1 MLKQLSIRTKMLIC
15 VGILFLVIALLAF
28 SGISGVYAHRD
39 LAQAVSRRSLE
50 LPLSY
55 VLQNS
60 VHALRLYCEKLGN
73 QPKDQPFDHPSLE
86 QAIAPENE
94 NETES
99 AVAKPA
105 AGFRSQQ
112 AHLHDELL
120 PRIGYLVRAVRDALD
135 SYRIQLAKASPNDL
149 SLGKTDNEAR
159 IVQEMEKLISDIEH
173 QLKLEEENKGYY
185 DLLFEPTATRAL
197 HQRVKELSASADE
210 LPGYLTDR
218 MRHCAE
224 QTRGE
229 YRARM
234 GSVFISTGA
243 AAVLLV
249 LLVVF
254 SYVWVIQPLRILM
267 EGAQRVAIDGDFS
280 HRIDL
285 PSDDEMARLAAAM
298 NSMTAR
304 FQEIR
309 DDLDGQVKQR
319 TREVVRGEQMA
330 SLGLLAAGVAHEVNN
345 PLQSIAMMAESL
357 RDRIEIDEEDDA
369 HPLGADLPVFR
380 RYLSAIVNESFRIKG
395 ITEGLLDCSRIGDSA
410 RRDAD
415 LQEIVSDILMMVRPL
430 YKSKTIEYFEPMSVR
445 ARVNPQEIKQVV
457 LNLVTNALDA
467 CDEGGRVVVRLSQ
480 KADQVLMQVSD
491 NGCGMTEEVLEHL
504 FEPFFTRRRDGQG
517 TGLGLS
523 ITYRIVNEHG
533 GTIEAFSDG
542 PSRGSLFRVS
552 LPLSKHEKNSTLRKQ
567 VA

>member
-1 MLKQLSIRTKMLIC
+1 MLIC

-39 LAQAVSRRSLE
+39 LAQVISRRSVE
-50 LPLSY
+50 LPLSNE
-55 VLQNS
+55 LQTS
-60 VHALRLYCEKLGN
+60 VHSLTLYCERLVN
-73 QPKDQPFDHPSLE
+73 QPKDSPLDHRLIEATLS
-86 QAIAPENE
+86 A
-94 NETES
+94 ES
-99 AVAKPA
+99 KNDEEDTVPKPA
-105 AGFRSQQ
+105 AGFQSRQTKLQ
-112 AHLHDELL
+112 EELSW
-120 PRIGYLVRAVRDALD
+120 RITYLLNSVKDSLD
-135 SYRIQLAKASPNDL
+135 SYRIQLSKASPTDL

-159 IVQEMEKLISDIEH
+159 IVQEMEQRISDIERE
-173 QLKLEEENKGYY
+173 LKLEEENKDYY
-185 DLLFEPTATRAL
+185 GWMFEPTATRAF
-197 HQRVKELSASADE
+197 HERVKELKNLANE

-234 GSVFISTGA
+234 GFVFASTGA
-243 AAVLLV
+243 AAVLLA
-249 LLVVF
+249 LLVAF
-254 SYVWVIQPLRILM
+254 SYIWVIQPLRVLM
-267 EGAQRVAIDGDFS
+267 EGAHRVAIDGDFS

-285 PSDDEMARLAAAM
+285 PNDDEMARLAAAM
-298 NSMTAR
+298 NLMTAR

-319 TREVVRGEQMA
+319 TREVVRSEQMA

-357 RDRIEIDEEDDA
+357 KDRIETGDTDED
-369 HPLGADLPVFR
+369 HPLGEDLPVFR
-380 RYLSAIVNESFRIKG
+380 RYLGAIVNESFRIKG
-395 ITEGLLDCSRIGDSA
+395 ITEGLLDCSRIGDST
-410 RRDAD
+410 RRETD
-415 LQEIVSDILMMVRPL
+415 LQEVISDILLMVRPL
-430 YKSKTIEYFEPMSVR
+430 YKSKTIEYFEPASVR
-445 ARVNPQEIKQVV
+445 ARVNPQEMKQVV

-480 KADQVLMQVSD
+480 RNDQAVLQVSD

-523 ITYRIVNEHG
+523 ITYRIISEHG
-533 GTIEAFSDG
+533 GSIEAFSDG
-542 PSRGSLFRVS
+542 PARGSLFRVS
-552 LPLSKHEKNSTLRKQ
+552 LPLSKHEKTSTLRKQ

>member
-1 MLKQLSIRTKMLIC
+1 MLIC
-15 VGILFLVIALLAF
+15 VSILFLVIALLAF

-39 LAQAVSRRSLE
+39 LARVISRRSAE
-50 LPLSY
+50 LPLSNE
-55 VLQNS
+55 LQTS
-60 VHALRLYCEKLGN
+60 VHSLTLYCERLVN
-73 QPKDQPFDHPSLE
+73 QPKDSPLDHRLIH
-86 QAIAPENE
+86 A
-94 NETES
+94 TLS
-99 AVAKPA
+99 ADNQNDNDDEVPKPA
-105 AGFRSQQ
+105 AGFQSRQTILQ
-112 AHLHDELL
+112 EELSW
-120 PRIGYLVRAVRDALD
+120 RITYLLNSVKDSLD
-135 SYRIQLAKASPNDL
+135 SYRLQLAKASPTDL

-159 IVQEMEKLISDIEH
+159 IVEQMEKLIGDIERE
-173 QLKLEEENKGYY
+173 LKLEEENKDYY
-185 DLLFEPTATRAL
+185 GWMFEPTATRAF
-197 HQRVKELSASADE
+197 HERVKELKTLANE

-218 MRHCAE
+218 MYQCAE

-234 GSVFISTGA
+234 GFVFFSTGA
-243 AAVLLV
+243 AAVLLA
-249 LLVVF
+249 LLVAF
-254 SYVWVIQPLRILM
+254 SYIWVIQPLRVLM
-267 EGAQRVAIDGDFS
+267 EGAHRVAIDGDFA

-285 PSDDEMARLAAAM
+285 PNDDEMARLAAAM
-298 NSMTAR
+298 NLMTAR

-319 TREVVRGEQMA
+319 TREVVRSEQMA

-357 RDRIEIDEEDDA
+357 KDRIETGDADED
-369 HPLGADLPVFR
+369 HPLGDDLPVFR
-380 RYLSAIVNESFRIKG
+380 RYLGAIVNESFRIKG
-395 ITEGLLDCSRIGDSA
+395 ITEGLLDCSRIGDST
-410 RRDAD
+410 RRETD
-415 LQEIVSDILMMVRPL
+415 LQEVISDILLMVRPL
-430 YKSKTIEYFEPMSVR
+430 YKSKSIEYFEPASVR
-445 ARVNPQEIKQVV
+445 ARVNPQEMKQVV

-480 KADQVLMQVSD
+480 RNEQVVLQVSD

-523 ITYRIVNEHG
+523 ITYRIISEHG

-542 PSRGSLFRVS
+542 PARGSLFRVS

>member
-1 MLKQLSIRTKMLIC
+1 M
-15 VGILFLVIALLAF
+15 LFLVIALLAA
-28 SGISGVYAHRD
+28 SGINGVYAHRD
-39 LAQAVSRRSLE
+39 LAEAVSRRSLE
-50 LPLSY
+50 IP
-55 VLQNS
+55 
-60 VHALRLYCEKLGN
+60 LGN
-73 QPKDQPFDHPSLE
+73 DLD
-86 QAIAPENE
+86 
-94 NETES
+94 
-99 AVAKPA
+99 
-105 AGFRSQQ
+105 
-112 AHLHDELL
+112 
-120 PRIGYLVRAVRDALD
+120 RAVHELELYFREDVGRISDTKLDPSMLVDGIGAAANDDGDDDEELTKPSASFQSRRPEGKLDYSWYRVQAVKEALEN
-135 SYRIQLAKASPNDL
+135 YRTQLAKAAPNDL

-159 IVQEMEKLISDIEH
+159 IAADMEERIEEIERRLSQED
-173 QLKLEEENKGYY
+173 YTW
-185 DLLFEPTATRAL
+185 LFEPAAAHALEERIRRLSESTR
-197 HQRVKELSASADE
+197 ELR
-210 LPGYLTDR
+210 GYLHDR
-218 MRHCAE
+218 MRQCAE

-234 GSVFISTGA
+234 AYVFASTVA
-243 AAVLLV
+243 AAALLV
-249 LLVVF
+249 LLVLF
-254 SYVWVIQPLRILM
+254 SYIWVIQPLRVLM
-267 EGAQRVAIDGDFS
+267 DGARRVAVEGDFS

-285 PSDDEMARLAAAM
+285 SSDDEMAKLAAAM
-298 NSMTAR
+298 NAMTSR

-319 TREVVRGEQMA
+319 TREVVRSEQMA

-357 RDRIEIDEEDDA
+357 RERIEIDIEDEE
-369 HPLGADLPVFR
+369 HPLGEDLPVFR
-380 RYLSAIVNESFRIKG
+380 RYLGAIVNESFRIKD
-395 ITEGLLDCSRIGDSA
+395 ITAGLLDCSRIGDTT
-410 RRDAD
+410 RRETD
-415 LQEIVSDILMMVRPL
+415 LQAIVSDMLLLVRPL
-430 YKSKTIEYFEPMSVR
+430 YKTKSIECYEPTSVK

-467 CDEGGRVVVRLSQ
+467 CDEGGRVVVRLTQ
-480 KADQVLMQVSD
+480 IGEQAVLLVSD

-552 LPLSKHEKNSTLRKQ
+552 LPLSKHEKTSTFRKQ